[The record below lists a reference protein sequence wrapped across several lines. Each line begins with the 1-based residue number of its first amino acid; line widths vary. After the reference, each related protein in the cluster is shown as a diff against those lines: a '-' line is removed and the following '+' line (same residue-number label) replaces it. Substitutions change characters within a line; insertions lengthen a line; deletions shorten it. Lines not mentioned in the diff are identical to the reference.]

1 MLGRAFVESEAF
13 NLSLPDYGLILLK
26 TIFALSTM
34 TSTQFPGNSLLSV
47 VHNKLHSNVWIRA
60 EVCKTACK
68 SQQQA
73 LLLHL
78 CRGK

>member
-1 MLGRAFVESEAF
+1 MLGTAFVESEAF

-34 TSTQFPGNSLLSV
+34 TNTQFPRNSFRSV
-47 VHNKLHSNVWIRA
+47 EHIKVHSAAWIRA
-60 EVCKTACK
+60 DVCKTACK

-73 LLLHL
+73 PVLHL
-78 CRGK
+78 RREK